1 VDDEKRPIM
10 SRLLKWMSKVSSGE
24 VISSE
29 FVGNSFVLGDNIVVQ
44 RYNNRFDDIYLFSLT
59 EFVFFCSGGEES
71 DEFWDALGD
80 GF

>member
-59 EFVFFCSGGEES
+59 EFVF
-71 DEFWDALGD
+71 L
-80 GF
+80 